1 MYFEWDVEKAEEN
14 FVKHGIDF
22 EHAIRIFDGP
32 TVEGEDSRR
41 DYGETRMWAIGA
53 LGPRLVT
60 LIYTTRGDVCR
71 IISARR
77 ASRHEQKTYREGQSR

>member
-1 MYFEWDVEKAEEN
+1 MCFEWDVEKAEEN

-22 EHAIRIFDGP
+22 EDALRIFDGP
-32 TVEGEDSRR
+32 TVEGEDGRR

-60 LIYTTRGDVCR
+60 VIYTMRGDVCR
-71 IISARR
+71 IISARM
-77 ASRHEQKTYREGQSR
+77 ASRHEQKTYRKSQSG